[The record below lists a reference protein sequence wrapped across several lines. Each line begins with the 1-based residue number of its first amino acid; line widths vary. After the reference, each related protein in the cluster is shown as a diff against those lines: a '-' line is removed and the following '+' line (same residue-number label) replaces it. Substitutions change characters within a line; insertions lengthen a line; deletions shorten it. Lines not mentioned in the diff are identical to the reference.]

1 MKFLFFKDEPLI
13 NKLPLYF
20 PKYEIL
26 QLDYH
31 IFFEDNV
38 EPNYYADFSKQADS
52 MEIDSVFIF
61 RKFNVDNDPLI
72 DLILKID
79 FLGLNI
85 NQYFL
90 NKGIDK
96 VSEEF
101 QSHIDFFDSDNML
114 IITDKIAGQQVD
126 QLTKL
131 LIDTKNMYN
140 KFYDND

>member
-1 MKFLFFKDEPLI
+1 MKYIFFTDEPLI

-20 PKYEIL
+20 PKHEIL

-38 EPNYYADFSKQADS
+38 EPNYYADFSKKVDS

-90 NKGIDK
+90 NKGIEK

-101 QSHIDFFDSDNML
+101 QSHIDFFDSENML

-131 LIDTKNMYN
+131 LIDTKEMYN

>member
-1 MKFLFFKDEPLI
+1 MDVDCIYLLR
-13 NKLPLYF
+13 
-20 PKYEIL
+20 KY
-26 QLDYH
+26 
-31 IFFEDNV
+31 
-38 EPNYYADFSKQADS
+38 
-52 MEIDSVFIF
+52 
-61 RKFNVDNDPLI
+61 NVDNDPLI

-96 VSEEF
+96 ISEEF
-101 QSHIDFFDSDNML
+101 QSHIDFFDSENML
-114 IITDKIAGQQVD
+114 IITDKLAGQQFD

-131 LIDTKNMYN
+131 LIDTKEMYN

>member
-1 MKFLFFKDEPLI
+1 MKFIFFKNEPLI
-13 NKLPLYF
+13 YRLPIYF
-20 PKYEIL
+20 PKYETL
-26 QLDYH
+26 QFDYY

-38 EPNYYADFSKQADS
+38 EPNYYADFSKKVDS